1 MGHDCSVTLYLRLNI
16 TSKEINL
23 HVLYTLLAFPLTY
36 YSVAQDEKFNRLAIV
51 QLNMSIHV

>member
-1 MGHDCSVTLYLRLNI
+1 MGRDCSVTLYLRLNI

-23 HVLYTLLAFPLTY
+23 RVLYTLLAFPLTY